1 MVLARNSRNIN
12 TQWLKIAPEL
22 SEGCPEQYL
31 KPCLTKMTPA
41 SNPCSGGSSGIWHLL
56 FEFPAK
62 PNCLPDRNSSFG
74 GHPKSLIY
82 SSWGHYPSKIRCQ
95 SSDPLLPFWVL
106 NLTVS
111 CLLVHWYSA
120 TYFSH
125 YYPHCSRSGRKLNL
139 SSQQN
144 FHRHVN
150 NHQICSQKMQ
160 KLKWYF

>member
-1 MVLARNSRNIN
+1 ML
-12 TQWLKIAPEL
+12 WLKMVAEL

-31 KPCLTKMTPA
+31 RPCLTKMTPA

-62 PNCLPDRNSSFG
+62 PNCLPDRNSSSE

-120 TYFSH
+120 TYFIVIITLLSCPDDRHYMDSWGSDKASRLKDKNYYFYLGLSH
-125 YYPHCSRSGRKLNL
+125 RVYIWLW
-139 SSQQN
+139 
-144 FHRHVN
+144 
-150 NHQICSQKMQ
+150 QK
-160 KLKWYF
+160 FRDRA